1 MKPRELKDV
10 TESVKHRVGSYNL
23 YRGNGKN
30 LNDITLPQ
38 RRVLAQMEFGKWYER
53 GTFSWETLSALVSK
67 RMIIEGRSTKYEGL
81 TSSEMLLKAI
91 FTPDNKDPLHIYR
104 LATPEDFIDIKPN

>member
-10 TESVKHRVGSYNL
+10 TGQVEKRVGFYNL
-23 YRGNGKN
+23 YRGTGEN

-53 GTFSWETLSALVSK
+53 GTFSWETLNALVSK
-67 RMIIEGRSTKYEGL
+67 RMIIEGRSTKYDGL
-81 TSSEMLLKAI
+81 NNEEMLLKAI
-91 FTPDNKDPLHIYR
+91 FTPDNKDPLFIYR
-104 LATPEDFIDIKPN
+104 LATQEDFK